1 MPPGPASLCQYS
13 WFSETRN
20 KEASF
25 CFLACYHF
33 LCLFGWTTEQKHQ
46 MWPEECQQ
54 SLAARMW
61 ANLEAACVLSKANFR
76 LKLRFLHEH
85 QFQHF
90 TPKNTFYCPQISSCP
105 TFHHTQ
111 LQKSHL
117 TGVSNLNMMLP
128 NSYWKTVKDNQCFP
142 QDYPTFEER
151 NGMVRNSSITHHPNC
166 AYLEVESVGAK
177 ESLLWKQALCWRERQ
192 KRAREQSRAHLKAET
207 IQWWTECPH
216 WLVDSTRA
224 ECRERDPCSL
234 FTGHTWEEVNR
245 HVERW

>member
-1 MPPGPASLCQYS
+1 MKVGRIQAKLLNMLPLWCSAAVGVFNSLILAAGTQPHLVVRNASLADWVPTSLEKTIYFICKCNVSGKPQEKNQFWVPPGPASLCHYS

-25 CFLACYHF
+25 CFLLCYHF

-54 SLAARMW
+54 SLATRMW
-61 ANLEAACVLSKANFR
+61 ANLEEACVLSKANFR
-76 LKLRFLHEH
+76 LKLRSLHEH

-117 TGVSNLNMMLP
+117 SGVSNLNMTLL
-128 NSYWKTVKDNQCFP
+128 NS
-142 QDYPTFEER
+142 
-151 NGMVRNSSITHHPNC
+151 
-166 AYLEVESVGAK
+166 
-177 ESLLWKQALCWRERQ
+177 
-192 KRAREQSRAHLKAET
+192 
-207 IQWWTECPH
+207 
-216 WLVDSTRA
+216 
-224 ECRERDPCSL
+224 
-234 FTGHTWEEVNR
+234 
-245 HVERW
+245 